1 MNLKEYLI
9 QLKRKITEKSPS
21 DNYITFLK
29 EAMNDTELTNE
40 QFEFFKHLYLE
51 DERTIGL
58 HNTNNHNINS
68 FFPMDYIIIVIFII
82 KNQKVLP
89 IQLLLLLLLF
99 LPFCITILIMLPSFY
114 LYQMKQ

>member
-68 FFPMDYIIIVIFII
+68 FFS
-82 KNQKVLP
+82 N
-89 IQLLLLLLLF
+89 
-99 LPFCITILIMLPSFY
+99 
-114 LYQMKQ
+114 